1 MSKNKQ
7 PSVPLVRSGQE
18 SSKVK
23 KGKKSKPKIHN
34 NLVKDYLKRPEIFAD
49 FVSGIFN
56 DKMIITPDMLSDADT
71 TYEMNDEIV
80 EGNTRICITKELI
93 RDVAKNVTDKNGNQ
107 CLVCIEDQSRYDKN
121 MPIRVSM
128 YDSLSLNSLASKK
141 FIPTLTLV
149 CNWDKKPFPNPT
161 TLSSLV
167 NSPFLKVFGEYML
180 KLLLAVFNVVNTFII
195 KRSIVFELSFEPYLH
210 MFLVL

>member
-7 PSVPLVRSGQE
+7 PSVPLVRSGRE

-23 KGKKSKPKIHN
+23 KGKKTKPKIHN
-34 NLVKDYLKRPEIFAD
+34 NLVKEYLKRPEIFAD

-80 EGNTRICITKELI
+80 EDNTRICITKELI

-107 CLVCIEDQSRYDKN
+107 CLVCI
-121 MPIRVSM
+121 
-128 YDSLSLNSLASKK
+128 
-141 FIPTLTLV
+141 
-149 CNWDKKPFPNPT
+149 
-161 TLSSLV
+161 
-167 NSPFLKVFGEYML
+167 
-180 KLLLAVFNVVNTFII
+180 
-195 KRSIVFELSFEPYLH
+195 
-210 MFLVL
+210 

>member
-7 PSVPLVRSGQE
+7 PSVPLVRSGRE

-34 NLVKDYLKRPEIFAD
+34 NLVKEYLKRPEIFAD

-93 RDVAKNVTDKNGNQ
+93 RDVAKNVTDKKGNQ

-180 KLLLAVFNVVNTFII
+180 KLLAYSRISDF
-195 KRSIVFELSFEPYLH
+195 
-210 MFLVL
+210 